1 MIDITIDNNEVRV
14 ENKVYHSFND
24 REALVALIADI
35 VEKTRYS
42 GETVSLW
49 IIRYDPESKKEMKF
63 FVKEWH

>member
-24 REALVALIADI
+24 RI
-35 VEKTRYS
+35 VLEHLLMEIIEKTRYS
-42 GETVSLW
+42 GETISLW
-49 IIRYDPESKKEMKF
+49 VIRYDPESKKEMKF